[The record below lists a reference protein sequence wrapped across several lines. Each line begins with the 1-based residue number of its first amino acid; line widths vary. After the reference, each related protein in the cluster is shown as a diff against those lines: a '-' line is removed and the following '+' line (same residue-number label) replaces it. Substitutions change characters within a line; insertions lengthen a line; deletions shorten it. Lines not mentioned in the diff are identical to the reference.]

1 MWDVRALA
9 HAHRLATRRYFLQA
23 GTAGLAALALAPGGL
38 SAAEPGDAGGPTAG
52 SSPQEALQRA
62 IAKIEY
68 LTRGDDFFTVSRGTP
83 LPSSL
88 SDEKRREVGLDRDT
102 WRLEVVADE
111 ATGAKLENPLS
122 IERSTALDWAALMRL
137 AETKAVRYLKVMTC
151 NNLNNPLGMGL
162 WEGVP
167 LRDVVWM
174 ARPTENIRRIFYYGY
189 HNDKPEQMFRSSLAF
204 NRVLEDPSGE
214 WPVLVC
220 YKLNGQWLSPQRGGP
235 VRMLVPEAYG
245 FKSVK
250 WLQRVVLTNDHR
262 ANDTYAEQNNDIES
276 WQKSFARFLDA
287 PESAPADSPIPITG
301 LAQVGIGG
309 VAKVQYAIDPAD
321 RQQPADDPYFTT
333 CDWHDADLLP
343 APSTWGGGLPDGKL
357 PAMPLQFDPATGRP
371 RQWPLRYTIVHW
383 AKLLPGLSAGKYQ
396 LRCRTIDLA
405 GHAQP
410 LPRPYLRS
418 GRNTIQSVEL
428 AVG

>member
-1 MWDVRALA
+1 
-9 HAHRLATRRYFLQA
+9 
-23 GTAGLAALALAPGGL
+23 
-38 SAAEPGDAGGPTAG
+38 
-52 SSPQEALQRA
+52 
-62 IAKIEY
+62 
-68 LTRGDDFFTVSRGTP
+68 
-83 LPSSL
+83 
-88 SDEKRREVGLDRDT
+88 
-102 WRLEVVADE
+102 
-111 ATGAKLENPLS
+111 
-122 IERSTALDWAALMRL
+122 MRL

-167 LRDVVWM
+167 LREVVWM
-174 ARPTENIRRIFYYGY
+174 ARPTENIRRVFYYGY
-189 HNDKPEQMFRSSLAF
+189 HNDKPEQIFRSSLAF

-276 WQKSFARFLDA
+276 WQKSFARFLDP
-287 PESAPADSPIPITG
+287 PESVPADSPIPITG

-309 VAKVQYAIDPAD
+309 VAKVQYAIDPAE
-321 RQQPADDPYFTT
+321 RPQSPEDPYFTS
-333 CDWHDADLLP
+333 CDWRDADLLP
-343 APSTWGGGLPDGKL
+343 APTTWGGGLPDGKL
-357 PAMPLQFDPATGRP
+357 PEMPLQFDPATGRP
-371 RQWPLRYTIVHW
+371 RHWPLRYTIVHW
-383 AKLLPGLSAGKYQ
+383 AKLIPGLPAGKYQ
-396 LRCRTIDLA
+396 LRCRTIDQA

-418 GRNTIQSVEL
+418 GRNTIHTVPL
-428 AVG
+428 AVGESA